1 MFKKSNQKILLN
13 ENNEVVVIENKNDK
27 NTNNK
32 KFLIVISLI
41 FVLILGCTYFYQN
54 FFFKLFPEHV
64 LEISLFNTYNTFNKE
79 SQKTFK
85 KLDAL
90 YVGGELSDINSMDFQ
105 KDDRKGSIT
114 FFDDYLYGNLTFYDT
129 LTTYFYKDDDGL
141 IYSFDG
147 KNYIDTNMYSSSKN
161 KNPVQKTQMGI
172 STFFENKLENRI
184 PTELVNLL
192 VKENKVSSDDEN
204 FYVTVSYTK
213 DEFIILENFLSA
225 NINNDIFDY
234 YINLLNKNADMFNVT
249 YVIKQNG
256 KYKNIISTVKITDN
270 TTKYLEISL
279 PNDEF
284 LFDEIMVK
292 SNILF
297 KENSYYFR
305 TDFKN
310 DFNTLYLSINDN
322 TYSGS
327 LNFDNEKLNILI
339 DNGLSV
345 YLSQNINT
353 MEKPENVKPLVNS
366 LIFSAQNLISDYIK
380 MYLDSLQDLLSLTLT
395 EKTYKI

>member
-105 KDDRKGSIT
+105 KDDKKGSIT

-172 STFFENKLENRI
+172 STFFENKLENKI

-234 YINLLNKNADMFNVT
+234 YINLLNKNSDMFNVT